1 MTRLYLVRHGR
12 AAAGFDVADPAL
24 DEVGRTQAESVAKEL
39 AGFGPLPILTSP
51 LRRTRETA
59 QPLARVWKREPRV
72 EPAIAEIPT
81 PQHLDVTTRVPWLRR
96 FMTGSWRA
104 ADSAL
109 ATWRES
115 VIATLLAQ
123 PEDAVLFSHFI
134 AINVVVGEATG
145 DRRVVCFQPDNA
157 SRTVVDVEDGSVRIW
172 ELGHQADTV
181 VG

>member
-1 MTRLYLVRHGR
+1 MARLYLVRHGR
-12 AAAGFDVADPAL
+12 AAGGFDVADPGL

-59 QPLARVWKREPRV
+59 QPLAQVWKREPKV
-72 EPAIAEIPT
+72 EPAIAEVPT
-81 PQHLDVTTRVPWLRR
+81 PPNLDITTRVPWLRT
-96 FMTGSWRA
+96 FMTGSWRE
-104 ADSAL
+104 ADSTL

-134 AINVVVGEATG
+134 AINVGIGRVLN
-145 DRRVVCFQPDNA
+145 DDRVVVFQPDNC
-157 SRTVVDVEDGSVRIW
+157 SVTTLESDGGTLRLIERGREAATRVN
-172 ELGHQADTV
+172 
-181 VG
+181 